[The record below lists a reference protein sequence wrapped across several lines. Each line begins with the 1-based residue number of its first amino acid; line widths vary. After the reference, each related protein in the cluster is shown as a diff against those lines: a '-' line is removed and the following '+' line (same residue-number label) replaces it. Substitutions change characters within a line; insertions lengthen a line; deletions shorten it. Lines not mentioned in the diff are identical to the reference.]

1 MLHGLHHPAGHGQ
14 PLQGPIPAGRAGGG
28 PGGGSAGLTD
38 QTDGGAG
45 RAAPDFLGVP
55 GPSAFHRLNPL
66 TKLVL
71 ALGTTVLAIGLG
83 GVLGPALLAL
93 VAVAV
98 PALAAGILP
107 RLLRTALLLSLPIAI
122 SVLVVN
128 LFFFPAGQEV
138 LFQVGPI
145 RATAEGLGFAIE
157 TLARI
162 GAISGAITL
171 FYLTTPPADLVV
183 DLERRGVA
191 PRIAFVANASVQ
203 TVPAMVERAAAITA
217 AQRARGLD
225 TEGSIWRRARGIVPL
240 AGPVLL
246 GSIAE
251 IEERT
256 MALEARGFTRPGR
269 RTLLWE
275 PRDSRRQALARWAL
289 VLAVP
294 LTFLARG
301 LGLLD
306 WLA

>member
-1 MLHGLHHPAGHGQ
+1 M
-14 PLQGPIPAGRAGGG
+14 
-28 PGGGSAGLTD
+28 
-38 QTDGGAG
+38 
-45 RAAPDFLGVP
+45 PDFLGVP
-55 GPSAFHRLNPL
+55 GPSPVHRLNPL

-71 ALGTTVLAIGLG
+71 ATASTALAIVLG
-83 GVLGPALLAL
+83 GVIGPGVLVL
-93 VAVAV
+93 VAIIV
-98 PALAAGILP
+98 PGLLAGILP

-128 LFFFPAGQEV
+128 LFFYPAGRDV
-138 LFQVGPI
+138 LFQLGPI

-162 GAISGAITL
+162 GAISGAVTL
-171 FYLTTPPADLVV
+171 FYLTTPPSDLVL

-191 PRIAFVANASVQ
+191 PRLAFVTIASVQ
-203 TVPAMVERAAAITA
+203 TVPAMVERASSITA

-225 TEGSIWRRARGIVPL
+225 TEGSILKRLRGVLPL

-269 RTLLWE
+269 RTLLWH
-275 PRDSRRQALARWAL
+275 PADSPRQALARWLMVA
-289 VLAVP
+289 AVP
-294 LTFLARG
+294 ALLASRA
-301 LGLLD
+301 LG
-306 WLA
+306 WVGPLA